1 MKIKNNIIGGKYI
14 TMSSIERRKLIE
26 DMIKNSRTPL
36 KGQNMAEKLGVTRQV
51 IVKDIAILRAEGKN
65 IIATPNGYFMPFV
78 QKSGVKRVIAVSHN
92 EKEIEDELNIIVKF
106 GGTVDDVIVEH
117 PIYGEIKG
125 NLMIRNL
132 YDIQKFTSKLNNN
145 LQPLLILTDG
155 IHLHTIEAEDDQH
168 LELILSEL
176 KKAGFLINSE
186 E

>member
-1 MKIKNNIIGGKYI
+1 MKIENYIIGGKYI

-26 DMIKNSRTPL
+26 DMIKNSEGPL
-36 KGQNMAEKLGVTRQV
+36 KGQNIAKKLGVTRQV

-65 IIATPNGYFMPFV
+65 IIATPDGYFMPFQ
-78 QKSGVKRVIAVSHN
+78 QKNGVKKVIAVSHN

-106 GGTVDDVIVEH
+106 GGIVDDVIVEH

-132 YDIQKFTSKLNNN
+132 YDIQKFISKLNNN

-155 IHLHTIEAEDDQH
+155 IHLHTIEAEDDKH
-168 LELILSEL
+168 LNMILSEL
-176 KKAGFLINSE
+176 KRAGFLINNE